1 MKFIFTRTIFLIMFL
16 LIGSNLQRI
25 IPPAPAAKD
34 GNELAYTKMK
44 IDTSRKLLR
53 VRGYKFSP
61 PTANRPSRRGPPHT
75 F

>member
-1 MKFIFTRTIFLIMFL
+1 MKFNFTRTIFLIIFL

-25 IPPAPAAKD
+25 IPPAPAKD
-34 GNELAYTKMK
+34 GNEIAY

-53 VRGYKFSP
+53 VRKYEFSP
-61 PTANRPSRRGPPHT
+61 PIANRPSRRGPPHT

>member
-1 MKFIFTRTIFLIMFL
+1 MKFNFTRTIFLIMFL

-25 IPPAPAAKD
+25 IPPAPAKD
-34 GNELAYTKMK
+34 GNEIAY

-53 VRGYKFSP
+53 VRNTSFSP
-61 PTANRPSRRGPPHT
+61 IANRPSRRGPPHT